1 MVSIPACHAGD
12 RGSIPRIAVHKRS
25 DASCATIFLFF
36 LHGEGLGLSFFLLGL
51 IRRERWLTIRVIRR
65 ERWLTI
71 RVTGARAAF
80 F

>member
-1 MVSIPACHAGD
+1 M
-12 RGSIPRIAVHKRS
+12 
-25 DASCATIFLFF
+25 
-36 LHGEGLGLSFFLLGL
+36 LGL